1 METAD
6 SCENIGPLDVSIKKE
21 NAQEDGTVAV
31 KPKMDIEKFCGQF
44 SNSGQIVEALK
55 ARIRE
60 LELLSKTSG
69 DKFTCLLCKVS
80 ACRLLVII
88 SSLDSRYIQTYSGHR
103 FRHYVVKNRDLT
115 TLGNEKYSKN
125 V

>member
-1 METAD
+1 METVD

-31 KPKMDIEKFCGQF
+31 KPKMDMEKFCGQF
-44 SNSGQIVEALK
+44 SNNGQVVEALK

-60 LELLSKTSG
+60 LELLSKTGG

-80 ACRLLVII
+80 AAGCSQVTTIV
-88 SSLDSRYIQTYSGHR
+88 TGHW
-103 FRHYVVKNRDLT
+103 
-115 TLGNEKYSKN
+115 S
-125 V
+125 